1 MAESPLVAADALAA
15 SRVAPDIPRHAD
27 RYLDYL
33 AVERGLSHH
42 SLSAY
47 RRDLRLYSQF
57 LTGAGLDDPLAVQAE
72 DLARFVGWIREQRTD
87 AGKPFA
93 ASTVARTLVAVRGL
107 HKFLVRE
114 GLGTVDPSV
123 EVTGPK
129 QRRSL
134 PKALSTAQI
143 EALLGAVTGDD
154 PPALRDRALLELL
167 YAAGLRISEQV
178 DLDVDDI
185 DLRARTVRCFGKGSK
200 ERIVPIGRMA
210 REAIDAWLVRGRPAM
225 TPRTP
230 ALFVNRRGGR
240 LTRQGGWKIIKQH
253 AEAVGL
259 GDRVSPHTLRHSFA
273 THLLD
278 NGADVRVVQELLGHA
293 SVNTTQVYTL
303 VSRTRLRAVYE
314 QAHPRA
320 TAAAV
325 QAGEEQGAEQ

>member
-1 MAESPLVAADALAA
+1 MADLPRGTSDL
-15 SRVAPDIPRHAD
+15 PRHAD

-33 AVERGLSHH
+33 AVEKGLSSH
-42 SLSAY
+42 SLAAY
-47 RRDLRLYSQF
+47 RRDLRLYAEF
-57 LTGAGLDDPLAVQAE
+57 LNAAGLDDPLTVQSD
-72 DLARFVGWIREQRTD
+72 DLARFVGWIRDHRTG

-93 ASTVARTLVAVRGL
+93 ASTVARTFVAVRGL

-114 GLGTVDPSV
+114 GLGDVDPSV

-134 PKALSTAQI
+134 PKALSTAQT
-143 EALLGAVTGDD
+143 EALLAAVTGDS
-154 PPALRDRALLELL
+154 PAALRDRALLEVL
-167 YAAGLRISEQV
+167 YAAGLRITELIE
-178 DLDVDDI
+178 LDVDDL
-185 DLRARTVRCFGKGSK
+185 DLRARTVRCLGKGSK

-210 REAIDAWLVRGRPAM
+210 HDAVEAWLVRGRPAM
-225 TPRTP
+225 APRAP

-259 GDRVSPHTLRHSFA
+259 EDRVSPHTLRHSFA

-320 TAAAV
+320 TAAAAE
-325 QAGEEQGAEQ
+325 AGVKQGAEQ